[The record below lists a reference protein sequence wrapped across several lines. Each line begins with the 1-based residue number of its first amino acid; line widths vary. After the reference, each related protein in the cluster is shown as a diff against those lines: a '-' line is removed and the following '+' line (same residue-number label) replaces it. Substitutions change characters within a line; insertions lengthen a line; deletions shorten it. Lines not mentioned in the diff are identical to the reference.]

1 MTPIDYGQ
9 LCIYIIA
16 GANTKK
22 VIQGDKLTN
31 TIKETIFLK
40 CFQETWRQEREQKNE
55 NRITTRKLKINW
67 QT

>member
-40 CFQETWRQEREQKNE
+40 CFQETWR
-55 NRITTRKLKINW
+55 
-67 QT
+67 

>member
-31 TIKETIFLK
+31 TIKETIFLNVFK
-40 CFQETWRQEREQKNE
+40 KQGDRKE
-55 NRITTRKLKINW
+55 NRKMKAE
-67 QT
+67 